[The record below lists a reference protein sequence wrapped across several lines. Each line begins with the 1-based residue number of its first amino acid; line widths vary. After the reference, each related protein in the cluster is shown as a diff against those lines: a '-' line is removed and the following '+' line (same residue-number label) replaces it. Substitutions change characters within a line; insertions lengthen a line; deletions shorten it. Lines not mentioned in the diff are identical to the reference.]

1 MNIKENAKINKI
13 GISVSSDRP
22 YFEIQFHDVTFERV
36 YLMIRNN
43 SMISR
48 VFVVNDDDNKL
59 IKLSLDDFGLLYW
72 IDCSTCDI
80 AYDIRTFDENVV
92 YYARD
97 IFLIVNDK
105 DYNYI
110 AERATFD
117 DEEEIEMPEF
127 VNTEDFTTPIESL
140 KADLEFIQTF
150 YDVDRI
156 KDRDNAELLIDSY
169 KRAIELLTNAEVK

>member
-48 VFVVNDDDNKL
+48 VFVVNDNDNKL
-59 IKLSLDDFGLLYW
+59 IQLSLDNFGLLHG

-80 AYDIRTFDENVV
+80 AYDVRTFDENVV

-105 DYNYI
+105 DYKYI
-110 AERATFD
+110 AENVNFD
-117 DEEEIEMPEF
+117 DEEEEDE
-127 VNTEDFTTPIESL
+127 TE
-140 KADLEFIQTF
+140 
-150 YDVDRI
+150 
-156 KDRDNAELLIDSY
+156 
-169 KRAIELLTNAEVK
+169 